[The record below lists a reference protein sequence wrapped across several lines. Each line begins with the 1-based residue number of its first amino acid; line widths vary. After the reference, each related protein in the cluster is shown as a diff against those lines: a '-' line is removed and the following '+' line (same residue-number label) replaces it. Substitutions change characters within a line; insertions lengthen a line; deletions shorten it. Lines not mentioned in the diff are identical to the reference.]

1 MNTATGLYK
10 PEYEHSSCGVGCVA
24 NISGERSHGVIED
37 ALTML
42 RNLIHRGALGSD
54 GKTGDGAGIMT
65 QLPHQ
70 LFMQELYR
78 KGIMIPPLGDYAAGM
93 VFMPSHHESIGDLK
107 EMVETVSRREGAE
120 FLAWRDVPV
129 DPSCLGEIALA
140 SVPSIKQFFLKFATH
155 EDDPELRSWVIRR
168 QLEKEAL
175 QRDYTPE
182 DFYISSLSTQT
193 IVYKGMLA
201 GRQTGEFFRD
211 LQSLDYRSAM
221 AVIHQRYSTNT
232 FPSWALAQPFRMIAH
247 NGEINTIQGNRRKM
261 QVREKSLAAQHI
273 GSDLQKVLPIAP
285 EYLSDSGTFDTV
297 FELLVQGG
305 RSPEHAM
312 MMMIPEPFGENFAI
326 SRDKRDFYHY
336 HASLME
342 PWDGP
347 AAMVFS
353 DGRRIGATVDRNGLR
368 PARFTVTRGGRFI
381 LGSEAG
387 VLEVAPEDV
396 LRKGHLR
403 PGKMVVV
410 DMQRG
415 RIIPDRETKAKL
427 SRSKPYRRWLE
438 KEMITLKGLFRKG
451 VQPRINHARLEEQT
465 RLFAYSREDMETIIA
480 FAERGQESVG
490 SMGNDTS
497 LAFRSGEEINFYSF
511 FRQDFAQ
518 VTNPPIDPYRENMV
532 MSLMS
537 FIGRERNLLTESPLH
552 CKQLKLPHPVLT
564 NDDMKRLKE
573 SDMEELPVAVV
584 ETCYTPEDGLE
595 AGLKALCSRAQR
607 AINDGAVIVILSDRK
622 CSFDRPP
629 IPALLALS
637 AVNTHLVQAGL
648 RHLAGLI
655 VETGDPLDTVRLAL
669 LVGYGASAV
678 NPYTVLE
685 IIADRCDDAAYA
697 KSDEGI
703 DNYITALK
711 RGLLKIMSKMGVST
725 IRSYRGSA
733 LFESLGLARSL
744 LSKWMPGTGT
754 AVGGVDASALERL
767 LNRRWEKSRIQKE
780 LPPGGRLRYTPKGAY
795 HLLTPKLVKSF
806 RTALKE
812 NDFDAFQAFT
822 DTVDAP
828 GNRSNLRALLA
839 IRTQEPLSI
848 TEVEPL
854 ESILPR
860 FVSGAMS
867 LGSISA
873 QAHETIAEA
882 FNRVGSMS
890 NCGEGGELDSRNGT
904 PSESRIRQ
912 VASGRFGVTT
922 EYLRYARE
930 IQIKL
935 AQGAKPGEGGQLPG
949 AKVTQLVAKVRKSTE
964 GVTLISP
971 PPHHDIYS
979 IEDLAQLIYDM
990 KSVNPDASISVK
1002 LAAKSGVGTVAAG
1015 VVKAGAHSI
1024 VISGHD
1030 GGTGASPLSSIF
1042 TAGLPWE
1049 IGLAE
1054 TQQTL
1059 TLNGFRESVELQA
1072 DGKLLSGRDI
1082 IIAALLGAEKF
1093 AFGTS
1098 LLMAEG
1104 CIMCRKCHLNRC
1116 PVGIATQKSEFEQ
1129 RFAGSVDDI
1138 ITYLTFVARQVRQW
1152 MARLGIRRFTDLV
1165 GRSDLLTENREIL
1178 SDLPGS
1184 YDFSALLKRIEP
1196 VGTRPYPQRQPEGD
1210 AQLLERIMPALV
1222 SGQEIEIESRLTNRD
1237 RSVGAALS
1245 AEVIKR
1251 YGMSLTKPLFRVLF
1265 TGYAGQSF
1273 ASFLAPGV
1281 DFRLAG
1287 EVNDYLC
1294 KGMNGGRVVVVP
1306 PEKSGFRSHAS
1317 IIAGNVALFGATG
1330 GEVYL
1335 NGRAGERFGVR
1346 NSGARAVVC
1355 GVGNHGCEYM
1365 TGGVVV
1371 VLGPT
1376 GINFAAGM
1384 SGGIAYVLDQDE
1396 LFDTRCN
1403 LDMVDLEPVESPEDR
1418 TTLHRLVTAHAKL
1431 TGSGISRRVI
1441 DDWEEMRPLFVKVI
1455 PREYRAALARIRA
1468 SQNRGDDTAAMTEEV
1483 E

>member
-1 MNTATGLYK
+1 MNTTGLYRPK
-10 PEYEHSSCGVGCVA
+10 YEHSSCGVGCVA
-24 NISGERSHGVIED
+24 NIAGERSHAVIED

-78 KGIMIPPLGDYAAGM
+78 KGIMIPSPGEYAVGM
-93 VFMPSHHESIGDLK
+93 VFMPPTYERVSDLK
-107 EMVETVSRREGAE
+107 HMVENICRQEGAQ
-120 FLAWRDVPV
+120 FLSWREVPV

-140 SVPSIKQFFLKFATH
+140 SIPAIKQFFLKFSS
-155 EDDPELRSWVIRR
+155 EESDREMRSWVIRR
-168 QLEKEAL
+168 QLEKEAIS
-175 QRDYTPE
+175 RNYTPE
-182 DFYISSLSTQT
+182 EFYIPSLSTQT

-232 FPSWALAQPFRMIAH
+232 FPSWALAQPFRMVAH

-261 QVREKSLAAQHI
+261 QVREKSLFADHI
-273 GSDLQKVLPIAP
+273 GENMSKILPVAP
-285 EYLSDSGTFDTV
+285 DHLSDSGTFDTV

-312 MMMIPEPFGENFAI
+312 MMMIPEPFGEDYTI
-326 SRDKRDFYHY
+326 SRDKRDFYQY

-368 PARFTVTRGGRFI
+368 PARYTITRDGRFI

-396 LRKGHLR
+396 LRKGHLQ

-410 DMQRG
+410 DMERG
-415 RIIPDRETKAKL
+415 RIIPDRETKSKL
-427 SRSKPYRRWLE
+427 SRRRPYRRWLE
-438 KEMITLKGLFRKG
+438 TEVITLKGLFRKG
-451 VQPRINHARLEEQT
+451 VQPRINHARLEKQT
-465 RLFAYSREDMETIIA
+465 RLFGYSREDIDTVIA
-480 FAERGQESVG
+480 FAEKAQEAVG
-490 SMGNDTS
+490 SMGNDSS
-497 LAFRSGEEINFYSF
+497 LAFRSGGEINFYSF

-552 CKQLKLPHPVLT
+552 CKQLKIPHPVLT

-573 SDMEELPVAVV
+573 SHIEQLPVAVV
-584 ETCYTPEDGLE
+584 EAGYSTDKGLAE
-595 AGLKALCSRAQR
+595 GIQDLCARAQK
-607 AINDGAVIVILSDRK
+607 AIEEGAAIVILSDRQ

-637 AVNTHLVQAGL
+637 AVNTHLVTTGL

-678 NPYTVLE
+678 NPYTVFE
-685 IIADRCDDAAYA
+685 IIADRCENAAYA

-744 LSKWMPGTGT
+744 LDRWMPGTGT
-754 AVGGVDASALERL
+754 AVGGIDAPALEQL
-767 LNRRWEKSRIQKE
+767 LAERWKKSRTQKE

-795 HLLTPKLVKSF
+795 HLLTPSLVKKL
-806 RTALKE
+806 RKALSEK
-812 NDFDAFQAFT
+812 DFAAFSDFSNS
-822 DTVDAP
+822 VDAP
-828 GNRSNLRALLA
+828 ENRSNLRSLLT
-839 IRTQEPLSI
+839 ICTGRPSCENQ
-848 TEVEPL
+848 VESV
-854 ESILPR
+854 EDILPR

-867 LGSISA
+867 LGSISS
-873 QAHETIAEA
+873 QAHETIAQA
-882 FNRVGSMS
+882 FNSIGSMS

-904 PSESRIRQ
+904 SSESRIRQ

-922 EYLRYARE
+922 EYLRYADE

-990 KSVNPDASISVK
+990 KSVNSEATISVK

-1030 GGTGASPLSSIF
+1030 GGTGASPVSSIF

-1049 IGLAE
+1049 VGLAE

-1059 TLNGFRESVELQA
+1059 TLNGFRKSVELQV
-1072 DGKLLSGRDI
+1072 DGKLLTGRDI
-1082 IIAALLGAEKF
+1082 VIAALFGAEKF
-1093 AFGTS
+1093 AFGTA

-1116 PVGIATQKSEFEQ
+1116 PVGIATQNSEYEH
-1129 RFAGSVDDI
+1129 RFAGDVEDI
-1138 ITYLTFVARQVRQW
+1138 ITYLTFVAREVREW
-1152 MARLGIRRFTDLV
+1152 MIRLGVQRFEDLV
-1165 GRSDLLTENREIL
+1165 GRVDLLAPNEEL
-1178 SDLPGS
+1178 CADLPGT
-1184 YDFSALLKRIEP
+1184 YDFSKLLTRIEP
-1196 VGTRPYPQRQPEGD
+1196 IQSRTYPQRSPAGD

-1222 SGQEIEIESRLTNRD
+1222 SGQSIEIESRLTNRD

-1245 AEVIKR
+1245 AEVIRR
-1251 YGMSLTKPLFRVLF
+1251 YGMSLKKPTFRVLF
-1265 TGYAGQSF
+1265 SGYAGQSF

-1287 EVNDYLC
+1287 EVNDYLG

-1306 PEKSGFRSHAS
+1306 PEQSGFRSHAS
-1317 IIAGNVALFGATG
+1317 VIAGNVALFGATG

-1403 LDMVDLEPVESPEDR
+1403 LDMVDLEPVEHREDR
-1418 TTLHRLVTAHAKL
+1418 HILHELVTNHSQL
-1431 TGSGISRRVI
+1431 TGSSLSARIIR
-1441 DDWEEMRPLFVKVI
+1441 DWEEMRPLFVKVI

-1468 SQNRGDDTAAMTEEV
+1468 SQSRGDDTPSMTEEV